1 MKNIAIKLLI
11 TLVIFLNVTI
21 VVGQTSGAVQKQDS
35 TSIVSLN
42 KNTIV
47 LSGILAHY
55 EDISKY
61 GHNVIGYYQYPVDPG
76 IEVLYFRN
84 LNNNISLG
92 TGVCYQKGR
101 TMDFIKNQDRYH
113 FAEVSIPI
121 LFSRHFN
128 FDKRNGLLIATGL
141 YGGKTILLKAEF
153 TGSTDGWYEIP
164 DSDIGLYPDYSDDV
178 FFLDIYFGA
187 GYSFS
192 FTQKRIIS
200 IMPFVKYRVNTVWL
214 NSIQKKLHY
223 GVKLSYSISF

>member
-21 VVGQTSGAVQKQDS
+21 VVGQTSGAAQKQNS
-35 TSIVSLN
+35 TSIVGLN

-47 LSGILAHY
+47 FSGILAHY

-61 GHNVIGYYQYPVDPG
+61 GDTHNVIGYYQYPVDPG

-101 TMDFIKNQDRYH
+101 TMDFIKNQNRYH

-121 LFSRHFN
+121 LFSSHFN

-141 YGGKTILLKAEF
+141 YGGKTILLKIEG
-153 TGSTDGWYEIP
+153 TGSTDGWHETP
-164 DSDIGLYPDYSDDV
+164 DCDMKWYPDDAL
-178 FFLDIYFGA
+178 FLDIYFGA
-187 GYSFS
+187 GYSYL
-192 FTQKRIIS
+192 FTQNSIIS